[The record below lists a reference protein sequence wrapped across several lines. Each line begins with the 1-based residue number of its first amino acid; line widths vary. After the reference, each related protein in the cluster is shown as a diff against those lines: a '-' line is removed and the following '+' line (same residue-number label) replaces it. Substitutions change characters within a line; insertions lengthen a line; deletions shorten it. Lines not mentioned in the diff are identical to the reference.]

1 VHDASHKLC
10 VVAAV
15 LGLTLLPAA
24 AAGQVDSPPASTQ
37 IKLITPFHEGHLG
50 VGFAVT
56 SQGSGKCFSESAAS
70 AGRPDAWRCSMGNA
84 IVDPCFQNVMG
95 DPKTLACPADPW
107 SANVSMLTISE
118 PLPGSARKDLM
129 VRNAMPWAIELAN
142 GQHCTLFTGATA
154 PIAGMR
160 INYGCP
166 GGYVAVG
173 DIDRSQPVWRIFSQG
188 GKSVA
193 LELTGITVAWY

>member
-1 VHDASHKLC
+1 MQAIRYLWFA
-10 VVAAV
+10 AAV
-15 LGLTLLPAA
+15 GATLFPAA
-24 AAGQVDSPPASTQ
+24 AAGQVDTPPVPTQ

-50 VGFAVT
+50 IGFAVT
-56 SQGSGKCFSESAAS
+56 SQGSGKCFAESAAS
-70 AGRPDAWRCSMGNA
+70 AARPDAWRCSMGNA
-84 IVDPCFQNVMG
+84 IADPCFQNVMG

-107 SANVSMLTISE
+107 SANVRMLTISE
-118 PLPGSARKDLM
+118 PLPASARKDLM
-129 VRNAMPWAIELAN
+129 LKNAMPWAIELAN
-142 GQHCTLFTGATA
+142 GQRCTLFTGATA
-154 PIAGMR
+154 PVAGMR

-188 GKSVA
+188 EKSVA